1 MEVCVLRC
9 AFFTAELISP
19 DYSVSMHGYQGI
31 LPGSNL
37 FNEDQSVT
45 HIDEFSSSS
54 PGMRT
59 NITNALNIEK
69 AGP

>member
-1 MEVCVLRC
+1 MEVCVLSC

-19 DYSVSMHGYQGI
+19 DYVSMHGYQGS

-45 HIDEFSSSS
+45 HSDEFSSSS

-59 NITNALNIEK
+59 NITNALNMEK